1 MSDTNIYI
9 ECPHCNQ
16 LMELIKQEIN
26 CAIYRHG
33 IFKDTGGQMDPHAPK
48 QVCDELVEK
57 DLIYGCGKPF
67 KIFENKNPVTKIAN
81 YYVEKCDYI

>member
-1 MSDTNIYI
+1 MSDNYIYI

-33 IFKDTGGQMDPHAPK
+33 IFKETGQQMDPHASK
-48 QVCDELVEK
+48 HICDELVEK

-67 KIFENKNPVTKIAN
+67 KLFENKNPVTKETT
-81 YYVEKCDYI
+81 YYIEKCDYI